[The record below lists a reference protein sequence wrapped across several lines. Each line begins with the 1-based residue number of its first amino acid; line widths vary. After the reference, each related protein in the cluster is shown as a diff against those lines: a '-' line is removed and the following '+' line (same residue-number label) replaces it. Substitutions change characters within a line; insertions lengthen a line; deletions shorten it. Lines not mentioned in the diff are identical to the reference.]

1 MKFMFI
7 SSLAILSFL
16 VTALIWQIQE
26 VKGQAGPQ
34 VSISQFTQN
43 LESGSPRFPFF
54 ITLDPQQAIGSL
66 AMVWEVGI
74 IDKSVP
80 GRAYAEP
87 RRQHWINRR
96 WARIASQSSTS
107 ENRWQTFQ
115 GERSD
120 SPGSQILNRV
130 GFPLLFQ
137 ESMEGSCF
145 RGGGNLF
152 VFDLKSLLEQAAEK
166 KWDLGLLS
174 VLPYSGKD
182 PEFVD
187 RYRRVLE
194 AKERLVKERGRKL
207 HVAPLNLGPTQPS
220 LTDVEFKQRQADIE
234 SGKFKII
241 LHGNSGPGDMIFFPN
256 DISTKLDYG
265 RVSAVWDSRN
275 SIWLTGL
282 DRRLANNLWVTHSK
296 DTAKSWEARKLIGRG
311 NYPTIASVR
320 NGDLLVFSTRTKR
333 QFGWQGEWPADTPKA
348 MQESHA
354 WPGYGTLVVQRST
367 NNGMTW
373 SEASKV
379 LESDLVI
386 QNRVYTGPDG
396 RLWLAY
402 VLSDI
407 EGRRRTSLW
416 LMSSSDNGVSW
427 EKPRQITDG
436 KTLDREPDLIWHE
449 DKLLLAFS
457 RAGRGFNTNI
467 WLAEVKP

>member
-1 MKFMFI
+1 
-7 SSLAILSFL
+7 
-16 VTALIWQIQE
+16 
-26 VKGQAGPQ
+26 
-34 VSISQFTQN
+34 
-43 LESGSPRFPFF
+43 
-54 ITLDPQQAIGSL
+54 
-66 AMVWEVGI
+66 
-74 IDKSVP
+74 
-80 GRAYAEP
+80 
-87 RRQHWINRR
+87 
-96 WARIASQSSTS
+96 
-107 ENRWQTFQ
+107 
-115 GERSD
+115 
-120 SPGSQILNRV
+120 
-130 GFPLLFQ
+130 
-137 ESMEGSCF
+137 
-145 RGGGNLF
+145 
-152 VFDLKSLLEQAAEK
+152 
-166 KWDLGLLS
+166 
-174 VLPYSGKD
+174 
-182 PEFVD
+182 
-187 RYRRVLE
+187 
-194 AKERLVKERGRKL
+194 
-207 HVAPLNLGPTQPS
+207 
-220 LTDVEFKQRQADIE
+220 
-234 SGKFKII
+234 
-241 LHGNSGPGDMIFFPN
+241 MIFFPN
-256 DISTKLDYG
+256 GIWTNLDYF
-265 RVSAVWDSRN
+265 RVSAVLDSRN

-282 DRRLANNLWVTHSK
+282 DRGLANTDTPQDYLWVTHSK

-320 NGDLLVFSTRTKR
+320 NGDLLVFSTRTKG

-348 MQESHA
+348 MQESRA